1 MNVSIY
7 LNFWKYTEP
16 LSVET
21 SFFCCTMKEKR
32 GSLQR
37 LIKAN
42 LSLHKLPSLDW
53 NKTQRVSERISKQMN
68 EAVLF
73 PADQAVWLSAVAL
86 ETKGLPSH
94 CHHSW
99 KPAFSERKRLNAAPA
114 PPAENECLTQSHY
127 MQHKDEMA
135 TITPPKRVPSPPPS
149 CHHHRGQGTSKV
161 TYGFLWG
168 NDGGKDCLKINV
180 FSATVCCP
188 AHGLC
193 MATWLAEDWYPF
205 KCTEAW
211 ICFGRDQPWFVRGDV
226 QNFSCWSQTVH
237 YIPAIF

>member
-7 LNFWKYTEP
+7 LNFWKYTES
-16 LSVET
+16 LSMKT

-32 GSLQR
+32 WSLQR

-53 NKTQRVSERISKQMN
+53 NKTQRVSEGVSKQMN

-99 KPAFSERKRLNAAPA
+99 KPAFSERRRLNAAPA
-114 PPAENECLTQSHY
+114 PPAENEHLTQFHY

-135 TITPPKRVPSPPPS
+135 LTTVTPPKRVLSPLPS
-149 CHHHRGQGTSKV
+149 CHHYTGQGTTKV
-161 TYGFLWG
+161 TYRFLWG
-168 NDGGKDCLKINV
+168 NDGRKDCLKINV
-180 FSATVCCP
+180 FSPSVCCP
-188 AHGLC
+188 VAHRVC
-193 MATWLAEDWYPF
+193 VW
-205 KCTEAW
+205 
-211 ICFGRDQPWFVRGDV
+211 Q
-226 QNFSCWSQTVH
+226 
-237 YIPAIF
+237 

>member
-16 LSVET
+16 LSLKT

-53 NKTQRVSERISKQMN
+53 NKTQHVSEGISKQMN

-99 KPAFSERKRLNAAPA
+99 KPEFSERKSLNAA
-114 PPAENECLTQSHY
+114 PPAENECLTQFHY
-127 MQHKDEMA
+127 TPHKGEMA
-135 TITPPKRVPSPPPS
+135 LTTVTSPERVPQALPS
-149 CHHHRGQGTSKV
+149 CHCYRGQGTSQV
-161 TYGFLWG
+161 TYGFWWG
-168 NDGGKDCLKINV
+168 NDGTKGCLKIRV
-180 FSATVCCP
+180 FSPTVFCP
-188 AHGLC
+188 VAHGVC
-193 MATWLAEDWYPF
+193 VWQCGWLRIDILWTAQRHGDSG
-205 KCTEAW
+205 
-211 ICFGRDQPWFVRGDV
+211 ICF
-226 QNFSCWSQTVH
+226 
-237 YIPAIF
+237 

>member
-16 LSVET
+16 LSVKT

-53 NKTQRVSERISKQMN
+53 NKTQHVSEGISKQMN

-99 KPAFSERKRLNAAPA
+99 KPEFSERKGLNAA
-114 PPAENECLTQSHY
+114 PPAENESLTQFHY
-127 MQHKDEMA
+127 KQHKGEMA
-135 TITPPKRVPSPPPS
+135 LTTVTPPERGPQALPS
-149 CHHHRGQGTSKV
+149 CHCYRGQGTSKV
-161 TYGFLWG
+161 TDGLWWG
-168 NDGGKDCLKINV
+168 NDGTKGCPKISV
-180 FSATVCCP
+180 FSPSLLPSSTWGV
-188 AHGLC
+188 C
-193 MATWLAEDWYPF
+193 MAMCLAEDWYSLN
-205 KCTEAW
+205 CTEAW
-211 ICFGRDQPWFVRGDV
+211 RFWNLLCKIL
-226 QNFSCWSQTVH
+226 
-237 YIPAIF
+237 